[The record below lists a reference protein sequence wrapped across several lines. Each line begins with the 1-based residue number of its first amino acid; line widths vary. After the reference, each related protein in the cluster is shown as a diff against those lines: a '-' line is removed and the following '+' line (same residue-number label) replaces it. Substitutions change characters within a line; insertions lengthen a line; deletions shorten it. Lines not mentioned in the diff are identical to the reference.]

1 MQNFLDFSG
10 KVALVTGSTKGIGMA
25 TAKLF
30 AEHGA
35 DVIINSRHRDDVDRV
50 AKELRSA
57 GHKAFGI
64 RADVGEWEEVKEMME
79 TIDRHFGRLDV
90 IVNNAALRHVPSL
103 LKQAEDIRALDDSAW
118 NEMLRVNIL
127 GMVHTC
133 KAGVEL
139 MKRGG
144 GGSII
149 NISSGAAVNPPP
161 YAALSYKTS
170 KGAILSFTRSLAAEL
185 AKDGIRVNAVM
196 PILIKTETES
206 RGQQFDPAL
215 FRALVDASL
224 FGRVGTPDEV
234 ASVCLFLASTMASFI
249 SGEAIALGGGLKFYT
264 DI

>member
-1 MQNFLDFSG
+1 MQNFLDFSD
-10 KVALVTGSTKGIGMA
+10 KVVLVTGSTKGIGRA
-25 TAKLF
+25 TAQLF

-35 DVIINSRHRDDVDRV
+35 NVVINSRHQDDVDRV
-50 AKELRSA
+50 AKELKSK

-64 RADVGEWEEVKEMME
+64 RADVGEWEEVKEMMDI
-79 TIDRHFGRLDV
+79 IDRNFGRLDV
-90 IVNNAALRHVPSL
+90 IVNNAALRHVPNL
-103 LKQAEDIRALDDSAW
+103 LKQAEDIRSLDDSDW

-161 YAALSYKTS
+161 YAALNYKTS
-170 KGAILSFTRSLAAEL
+170 KGAILSFTRSLAMEL

-196 PILIKTETES
+196 PILIETETKS
-206 RGQQFDPAL
+206 HGQQFDPVL
-215 FRALVDASL
+215 FRALVAASL
-224 FGRVGTPDEV
+224 LGRMGTPDEV
-234 ASVCLFLASTMASFI
+234 ASVCLFLASDMASFV
-249 SGEAIALGGGLKFYT
+249 SGETIALGGGLKFYT
-264 DI
+264 EL